1 MTNRSLRWIIP
12 TLLISIALLLFFF
25 LSDHREVHR
34 QMMDAENGTFCIGVG
49 VNEPNALAECKAAL
63 MDLRNKYHETDEL
76 M

>member
-1 MTNRSLRWIIP
+1 MIKGNLRWIIP
-12 TLLISIALLLFFF
+12 TVLISIALFLFSV

-49 VNEPNALAECKAAL
+49 VKEPTALVECKAAL